1 MCATPLLITFN
12 RRDLYNIYGVNTF
25 YGAWKKCEVQLILS
39 LQHFTTEYDHDVD
52 NNVFFFLGFCF
63 LEMEKIKPVYAPK
76 DFFEVH
82 IIIAETTYEQRTGFT
97 QS

>member
-1 MCATPLLITFN
+1 MTSHFGTLFY
-12 RRDLYNIYGVNTF
+12 LYNT
-25 YGAWKKCEVQLILS
+25 
-39 LQHFTTEYDHDVD
+39 LQYDHDVD
-52 NNVFFFLGFCF
+52 NNVFFFLVFCF

-82 IIIAETTYEQRTGFT
+82 KIIAETTYEQRTGFT

>member
-1 MCATPLLITFN
+1 MIMMLTMMS
-12 RRDLYNIYGVNTF
+12 V
-25 YGAWKKCEVQLILS
+25 
-39 LQHFTTEYDHDVD
+39 
-52 NNVFFFLGFCF
+52 FFLGFCF

-76 DFFEVH
+76 DFFEVL